1 MFIYDDNFLSLEKI
15 LEVKQAVAKDNKDIL
30 WHARNGTTD
39 IKDYLKLKDID
50 IKVSEDMQS
59 VHAASFNDTKMSD
72 IHDLGSHILNT
83 FAKKHGIKIKEI
95 LRIKANILNKTDKKG
110 HIHPPHIDMTTP
122 HMVLLYYVN
131 DSDGDTVIF
140 DQKYDG
146 GEVPMLTVNRTV
158 EPKAGSAIVFDGLT
172 YHSSS
177 SPQYAEERI
186 VLNINFI
193 PNN

>member
-1 MFIYDDNFLSLEKI
+1 MFIYDDNFLSLEQVLTVGK
-15 LEVKQAVAKDNKDIL
+15 AVTKSNKDIL
-30 WHARNGTTD
+30 WHALESTSGIRQYPK
-39 IKDYLKLKDID
+39 IKESTLT
-50 IKVSEDMQS
+50 VSEDMQYS
-59 VHAASFNDTKMSD
+59 HAASFNDTKMSD
-72 IHDLGSHILNT
+72 IHDLGSHILHT
-83 FAKKHGIKIKEI
+83 FAKKHGIQINKV
-95 LRIKANILNKTDKKG
+95 LRIKANILNKTDKQN
-110 HIHPPHIDMTTP
+110 HIHPPHVDMTIP

-140 DQKYDG
+140 NEKYSAKSSS
-146 GEVPMLTVNRTV
+146 LTVNRKIS
-158 EPKAGSAIVFDGLT
+158 PKAGAAILFDGLT